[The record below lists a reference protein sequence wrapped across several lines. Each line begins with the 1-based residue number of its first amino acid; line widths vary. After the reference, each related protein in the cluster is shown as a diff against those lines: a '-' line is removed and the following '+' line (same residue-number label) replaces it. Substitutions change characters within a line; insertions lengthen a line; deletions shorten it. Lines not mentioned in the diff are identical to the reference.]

1 MEIVVNTRLLLKNKL
16 EGIGWFTY
24 ETLKRITK
32 AHPNDHFIFL
42 FDRDY
47 DEEFIFAD
55 NVTPL
60 ILSPPAR
67 HPILFYLW
75 FEHSVAGFLNKF
87 NPDLF
92 LSPDGYLS
100 LRGKCKQLPV
110 IHDINFEHYPKDLS
124 FLVSHYFR
132 YYFPKFA
139 KKASRIAT
147 VSEFSKN
154 DIASCYTINRDKI
167 DVVYNGCN
175 ETYTPVSPEIRTQT
189 KNRFSG
195 GADYFLFVGA
205 LHPRKN
211 ITRLFKAFDAFKSS
225 RSNPVKLV
233 IVGQKYYWTSEIKHT
248 YIGMKFKDDV
258 IFTGRL
264 STQELHQVM
273 ASALAMT
280 YVPYFEGF
288 GIPILEAMNCDVPV
302 ITSNVTAMPEVA
314 ADAAL
319 LIDPFSVDS
328 IAQGMLQLYS
338 DEALRQRLV
347 EKGRIRR
354 QDFSWN
360 KTAAALW
367 ESIEKTVHSG

>member
-24 ETLKRITK
+24 ETLKRLTNE
-32 AHPNDHFIFL
+32 HPDDHFIFL
-42 FDRDY
+42 FDRHF

-55 NVTPL
+55 NITPL

-75 FEHSVAGFLNKF
+75 FEHSVAGLLNRF

-100 LRGKCKQLPV
+100 LRAKCKQLPV

-124 FLVSHYFR
+124 FLVHRYLT

-139 KKASRIAT
+139 KKATRIAT
-147 VSEFSKN
+147 VSDFSKN
-154 DIASCYTINRDKI
+154 DIASTYGIDLGKI

-175 ETYTPVSPEIRTQT
+175 DSFTPLSPEKQTQT
-189 KNRFSG
+189 KNKFSG

-211 ITRLFKAFDAFKSS
+211 ISRLFQAFDAFKST

-233 IVGQKYYWTSEIKHT
+233 IVGEKYYWTSDIKHT

-264 STQELHQVM
+264 STEELLQVM
-273 ASALAMT
+273 GSALAMT

-314 ADAAL
+314 GGAAL
-319 LIDPFSVDS
+319 LIDPFSVES
-328 IAQGMLQLYS
+328 ITQGLLKIHSDAPFRQQLI
-338 DEALRQRLV
+338 

-354 QDFSWN
+354 QEFSWN
-360 KTAAALW
+360 KTAAHLW
-367 ESIEKTVHSG
+367 ESIEKTVRSG